1 VPIRLNGVTA
11 DFFETMG
18 MPVVAG
24 RGFTASD
31 ARDAPV
37 ALVTSSLAQRA
48 GLGAD
53 PVGSILRIEGSDLA
67 VEVVGMIGDA
77 KYFNLREEAVPTA
90 FLPKDALP
98 DARSY
103 TDFVIRSSLPQD
115 ALRAGVLRAVTAVS
129 PSMGVDIRPLD
140 DIIGQGIV
148 QERLMSTLSAFFGI
162 LASIVA
168 AIGLYGVMSQHVAL
182 RRSEIGVRIALGA
195 GRSDVLGMVLLEGGV
210 LLLAGLA
217 LGAALA
223 FAAAGPAQSLLLG
236 LDAYAVSVYGMT
248 AALLTLS
255 AVAACYL
262 PARRAV
268 RVDPREAFTMD

>member
-1 VPIRLNGVTA
+1 
-11 DFFETMG
+11 
-18 MPVVAG
+18 
-24 RGFTASD
+24 
-31 ARDAPV
+31 
-37 ALVTSSLAQRA
+37 
-48 GLGAD
+48 
-53 PVGSILRIEGSDLA
+53 
-67 VEVVGMIGDA
+67 
-77 KYFNLREEAVPTA
+77 
-90 FLPKDALP
+90 
-98 DARSY
+98 
-103 TDFVIRSSLPQD
+103 
-115 ALRAGVLRAVTAVS
+115 
-129 PSMGVDIRPLD
+129 
-140 DIIGQGIV
+140 
-148 QERLMSTLSAFFGI
+148 
-162 LASIVA
+162 
-168 AIGLYGVMSQHVAL
+168 MSQHVAL